1 MASKSGAKPLGLAQL
16 TEQVTSQGDAAKARG
31 RAMLEHRN
39 AYSKLKDKL
48 DTLSDTMQHKVMV
61 PFTSKAFMPGHLVH
75 TNEILVLLGDNWFV
89 ETSAKNAAEIAGR
102 RVTECD
108 KMLLKVEEEVKL
120 IEGWQ
125 KQTGAVGQEHE
136 ECVDIREEFE
146 EDKEKEWKDKH
157 KENIKKEKERKN
169 TKTDSDNEMWRR
181 LEELEVQEALEKEW
195 ENEDSSEEETD
206 TEEESDLESDEDYQS
221 QDPDNHND
229 QGLSFTNLGTDL
241 SNLDIKDQNK
251 RLGRRVSWAGIDD
264 NATGQSGENVIKFQH
279 SDQPPPEEIID
290 GVPHNPSDL
299 HHYACQQPKS
309 ILKHTDAEILIREVR
324 DETIQSNK
332 TDHENIEPAIQE
344 SVLERVVSDKSFAH
358 QEEPKKVSKFKAAR
372 LKAKE

>member
-1 MASKSGAKPLGLAQL
+1 MASKVGAKPLGLSQL
-16 TEQVTSQGDAAKARG
+16 TEQVTSQGEAAKARG
-31 RAMLEHRN
+31 RAMLEHRD
-39 AYSKLKDKL
+39 AYCKLKGKL

-102 RVTECD
+102 RVAECD
-108 KMLLKVEEEVKL
+108 KMLEKVEEEVKL

-136 ECVDIREEFE
+136 ECVDIREDFE
-146 EDKEKEWKDKH
+146 EEKEKEWKDKH
-157 KENIKKEKERKN
+157 KESIKKEKEKKN
-169 TKTDSDNEMWRR
+169 TKTVSDNDMWRR

-195 ENEDSSEEETD
+195 ENEDSSDEETD
-206 TEEESDLESDEDYQS
+206 SEDESDLESDEDYHS
-221 QDPDNHND
+221 HDPDNEND

-241 SNLDIKDQNK
+241 STLDIKDQNK
-251 RLGRRVSWAGIDD
+251 KFGRRVSWAGIDD
-264 NATGQSGENVIKFQH
+264 TEGPSDENVIKFLH
-279 SDQPPPEEIID
+279 SDQHSPAESSD

-309 ILKHTDAEILIREVR
+309 ILKHTDDEILIREVPEYNIQGR
-324 DETIQSNK
+324 DTD
-332 TDHENIEPAIQE
+332 TDHIESALQE
-344 SVLERVVSDKSFAH
+344 SVLERAVCDEPFAQ
-358 QEEPKKVSKFKAAR
+358 QEEPKKVSKFKASR